1 MKAFIA
7 LLFSALLLQGC
18 DKPKVESTEGHAPAS
33 STSGSPSPSAHV
45 DEEAHEALPTRLT
58 LTPEVISEM
67 RIRTEPVAKQVLAE
81 TLSLPGEV
89 IADPDKLATVASPV
103 SGRIERLSFRE
114 GSKVKKGDA
123 LATLRVPD
131 IAKAKADHAASQA
144 KALAAR
150 GNSDRLNELAGKG
163 LASQQEVLSA
173 QADADAL
180 QAQSRAADE
189 LLRAIG
195 AGSEAINSV
204 LTLRAPISGVV
215 IARNAIVGQ
224 PVSADQTLATIAD
237 LKEAWFL
244 GRVFEKDLERLKT
257 GTRSEV
263 RLNAYPERRFEGT
276 VEYIGRQID
285 PVARTLTARI
295 RIQNDTDLLSVGLFG
310 TAFVETASQNAGT
323 PVLVVP
329 QTAVVS
335 IGEKPAVFV
344 READGDFLLHEV
356 VLGARALGKAQV
368 VSGLREGES
377 VVVDGA
383 FTLKSLVLKSTFGEE
398 D

>member
-1 MKAFIA
+1 MKRF
-7 LLFSALLLQGC
+7 LLFSALALPLLGC
-18 DKPKVESTEGHAPAS
+18 SKPRSDAREAAAPPASASAGHA
-33 STSGSPSPSAHV
+33 SPEHV
-45 DEEAHEALPTRLT
+45 DEEAHEELPKRLT
-58 LTPEVISEM
+58 LTPEVISEA
-67 RIRTEPVAKQVLAE
+67 RIRTEPAAKQVLSE

-89 IADPDKLATVASPV
+89 VADPDKLATVASPV
-103 SGRIERLSFRE
+103 SGRLERVNFRE
-114 GSKVKKGDA
+114 GSTVKKGDA

-131 IAKAKADHAASQA
+131 IAKAKADYAVSQA

-150 GNSDRLNELAGKG
+150 GNSDRLNELAAKG

-173 QADADAL
+173 QSDADAL

-195 AGSEAINSV
+195 AGSETINSV

-215 IARNAIVGQ
+215 IARNAVVGQ

-237 LKEAWFL
+237 LREAWFL

-263 RLNAYPERRFEGT
+263 RLNAYTERRFEGT

-310 TAFVETASQNAGT
+310 TAFVETAAQNAGT

-344 READGDFLLHEV
+344 AEADGHFLLHEV
-356 VLGARALGKAQV
+356 VLGAHALGKTQV
-368 VSGLREGES
+368 VSGLREGEN

-383 FTLKSLVLKSTFGEE
+383 FTLKSMVLKSTFGEE

>member
-1 MKAFIA
+1 MKSFIVFACVA
-7 LLFSALLLQGC
+7 LQLAGC
-18 DKPKVESTEGHAPAS
+18 DKPKSEPTQGGVRPS
-33 STSGSPSPSAHV
+33 SSSATLGSSAHL
-45 DEEAHEALPTRLT
+45 DEEAHEALPKRLT
-58 LTPEVISEM
+58 LTPGVISEA
-67 RIRTEPVAKQVLAE
+67 RIRTAPASKQVLSE

-89 IADPDKLATVASPV
+89 AADPDKLATVASPV
-103 SGRIERLSFRE
+103 SGRLERVSFRE
-114 GSKVKKGDA
+114 GSTVKQGDA
-123 LATLRVPD
+123 LALLRVPD
-131 IAKAKADHAASQA
+131 IARAKADYAASQA
-144 KALAAR
+144 KALALRA
-150 GNSDRLNELAGKG
+150 NSDRLNELAAKG

-180 QAQSRAADE
+180 QAQSRAAGE

-195 AGSEAINSV
+195 AGSETIDSV

-237 LKEAWFL
+237 LREAWFL

-263 RLNAYPERRFEGT
+263 RLNAYAERRFEGT

-295 RIQNDTDLLSVGLFG
+295 RIQNDTDVLSVGLFG
-310 TAFVETASQNAGT
+310 TAFVETAAQNAGT

-335 IGEKPAVFV
+335 IGDKPAVFV

-356 VLGARALGKAQV
+356 VLGARALGNVQI
-368 VSGLREGES
+368 VSGLREGEN

-383 FTLKSLVLKSTFGEE
+383 FTLKSLVLKSTFGG
-398 D
+398 DD

>member
-1 MKAFIA
+1 MKYVVLFGALALA
-7 LLFSALLLQGC
+7 LLGC
-18 DKPKVESTEGHAPAS
+18 SKPRSDAGDAVAPA
-33 STSGSPSPSAHV
+33 TSASAARTSPEHV
-45 DEEAHEALPTRLT
+45 DEEAHEELPKRLT
-58 LTPEVISEM
+58 LTPEVISEA
-67 RIRTEPVAKQVLAE
+67 RIRTEPAAKEVLSE

-89 IADPDKLATVASPV
+89 VADPDKLATVASPV
-103 SGRIERLSFRE
+103 SGRLERVNFRE
-114 GSKVKKGDA
+114 GSTLKKGDA

-131 IAKAKADHAASQA
+131 IAKAKADYAASQA
-144 KALAAR
+144 KAFAAR
-150 GNSDRLNELAGKG
+150 GNSDRLNELAAKG
-163 LASQQEVLSA
+163 LASHQEVLSA
-173 QADADAL
+173 QSDADAL

-195 AGSEAINSV
+195 AGSETINSV

-215 IARNAIVGQ
+215 IARNAVVGQ
-224 PVSADQTLATIAD
+224 PVNADQTLATIAD
-237 LKEAWFL
+237 LREAWFL

-257 GTRSEV
+257 GTRAEV
-263 RLNAYPERRFEGT
+263 RLNAYTERRFEGT

-295 RIQNDTDLLSVGLFG
+295 RIQNDTNLLSVGLFG
-310 TAFVETASQNAGT
+310 TAFVETAAQNAGT

-344 READGDFLLHEV
+344 GEADGHFLLHEV
-356 VLGARALGKAQV
+356 VLGAHALGKTQV
-368 VSGLREGES
+368 VSGLREGEN
-377 VVVDGA
+377 VVVEGA
-383 FTLKSLVLKSTFGEE
+383 FTLKSMVLKSTFGEE